1 MKVMTVMYSLKRGGA
16 YDRFKMM
23 VETFLERE
31 WEVHCLSLTPIRFD
45 HPLYY
50 NHVLPPP
57 IGADSDVAMR
67 FVTLS
72 VLPFYSLWV
81 SWRRRVDL
89 FVAFGSLYAFVEAL
103 AKCVLRKPMITLI
116 RGDSTYGLKVRGA
129 PRYMLVLNG
138 LVEDLGIFFSDR
150 IIAVNQAIRDKIIR
164 GRGKRKGTEIETLFN
179 NIISIPAPV
188 PEEIDQTRAKFG
200 ILKGAKVLVT
210 AGILNGGK
218 NIEMLIRS
226 LARIGMDAVL
236 LIIGD
241 GATKADL
248 RYKTYLIDVVKTL
261 SLRNGVI
268 FTGWLEKETLWRVFR
283 SADLFL
289 LPSRS
294 EGMPNVM
301 LEALGCDLPCLGSNI
316 PGIRDILFYRELMFG
331 PLDEEA
337 LVDKVSGFFSDSE
350 YSNYIIKLCQGRKKA
365 FLFDWKEKAFQ
376 IVTEGMFCRGE
387 ACR

>member
-1 MKVMTVMYSLKRGGA
+1 MKVMTVMYTLKRGGA

-50 NHVLPPP
+50 NHVLSPP
-57 IGADSDVAMR
+57 IGAGSGVAMR
-67 FVTLS
+67 FFTLS

-116 RGDSTYGLKVRGA
+116 RGDSTYGLKVGGA
-129 PRYMLVLNG
+129 PRYLLVLNG
-138 LVEDLGIFFSDR
+138 LIKYLGLFFSDR

-164 GRGKRKGTEIETLFN
+164 GRGRRKGTEIETLSN
-179 NIISIPAPV
+179 NIPPIPAHAL
-188 PEEIDQTRAKFG
+188 EEIDQTRAKFG
-200 ILKGAKVLVT
+200 ISKGAKVLVT
-210 AGILNGGK
+210 AGILNEGK

-226 LARIGMDAVL
+226 LLRIGMDAVL

-241 GATKADL
+241 GATKADF
-248 RYKTYLIDVVKTL
+248 RYKTYLIDVVETL

-268 FTGWLEKETLWRVFR
+268 FTGWLDKETLWRVFR

-301 LEALGCDLPCLGSNI
+301 LEALGCDLPCLGSRI
-316 PGIRDILFYRELMFG
+316 PGIEDILQYEELMFD
-331 PLDEEA
+331 PSDEET
-337 LVDKVSGFFSDSE
+337 VVTKIKQFFSDDQ
-350 YSNYIIKLCQGRKKA
+350 YFRKIKGLCQERKKA
-365 FLFDWKEKAFQ
+365 FIFDWKERMFQ
-376 IVTEGMFCRGE
+376 TVTGVIRS
-387 ACR
+387 

>member
-1 MKVMTVMYSLKRGGA
+1 MKVMTVMYTLKRGGA

-67 FVTLS
+67 FFTLS

-129 PRYMLVLNG
+129 PRYLLVLNG
-138 LVEDLGIFFSDR
+138 LVEDLGLFFSDR

-179 NIISIPAPV
+179 NITPIPAPA

-200 ILKGAKVLVT
+200 ISKGAKVLVT

-226 LARIGMDAVL
+226 LSRIGMDAVL

-268 FTGWLEKETLWRVFR
+268 FTGWLDKETLWRVFR

-301 LEALGCDLPCLGSNI
+301 LEALGCDLPCLGSRI
-316 PGIRDILFYRELMFG
+316 PGIEDILQYEELMFD
-331 PLDEEA
+331 PMDEQTI
-337 LVDKVSGFFSDSE
+337 VNKVRKLFSDIQ
-350 YSNYIIKLCQGRKKA
+350 YFRKIKGLCQERKKA
-365 FLFDWKEKAFQ
+365 FIFDWKERMFQ
-376 IVTEGMFCRGE
+376 TVTGVIRS
-387 ACR
+387 

>member
-1 MKVMTVMYSLKRGGA
+1 MTVMYTLKRGGA

-50 NHVLPPP
+50 NHVLPLP

-67 FVTLS
+67 FFTLS

-129 PRYMLVLNG
+129 PRYLLVLNG
-138 LVEDLGIFFSDR
+138 LVEDLGLFFSDR

-179 NIISIPAPV
+179 NITPIPAPA

-200 ILKGAKVLVT
+200 ISKGAKVLVT

-218 NIEMLIRS
+218 NIEMLIKS
-226 LARIGMDAVL
+226 LSRIGIDAVL

-261 SLRNGVI
+261 NLRNGVI
-268 FTGWLEKETLWRVFR
+268 FTGWLDKETLWRVFR

-301 LEALGCDLPCLGSNI
+301 LEALGCDLPCLGSRI
-316 PGIRDILFYRELMFG
+316 PGIEDILQYEELMFH
-331 PLDEEA
+331 PMDEQTIVNKFRK
-337 LVDKVSGFFSDSE
+337 LFSDIQ
-350 YSNYIIKLCQGRKKA
+350 YFQKIKGLCQERKKA
-365 FLFDWKEKAFQ
+365 FIFDWKERMFQ
-376 IVTEGMFCRGE
+376 TVTGVIRS
-387 ACR
+387 